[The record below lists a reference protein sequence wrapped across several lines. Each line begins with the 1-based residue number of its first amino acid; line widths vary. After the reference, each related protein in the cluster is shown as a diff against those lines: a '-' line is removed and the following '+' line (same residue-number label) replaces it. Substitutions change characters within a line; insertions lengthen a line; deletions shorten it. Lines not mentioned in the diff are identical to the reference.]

1 MRCYRGLAP
10 AGRSA
15 RGPRR
20 NASRRELAAE
30 ECPRGH
36 QQSFQPRV
44 RKGWPVRAATAVG
57 GRAAPA
63 SVAVAPNGIYE
74 AASRAPR
81 IHKVMMQREGKCT
94 SFFLFLWSVLVAP
107 RRFSRS
113 LLFKSVE
120 RRDFTFQDRLLVPCC
135 FFVRVHTYVRV
146 CMWLCVHV
154 YRYIFINLY
163 VSININTVHYL
174 SVMCVSV

>member
-94 SFFLFLWSVLVAP
+94 SFFLFYGVSWLLRGASLDHYC
-107 RRFSRS
+107 SS
-113 LLFKSVE
+113 LLNEGISHSRTGFW
-120 RRDFTFQDRLLVPCC
+120 FLVVSSC
-135 FFVRVHTYVRV
+135 VYTHMYVYV
-146 CMWLCVHV
+146 CGCVSM
-154 YRYIFINLY
+154 FID
-163 VSININTVHYL
+163 IYL
-174 SVMCVSV
+174 SIYMYL